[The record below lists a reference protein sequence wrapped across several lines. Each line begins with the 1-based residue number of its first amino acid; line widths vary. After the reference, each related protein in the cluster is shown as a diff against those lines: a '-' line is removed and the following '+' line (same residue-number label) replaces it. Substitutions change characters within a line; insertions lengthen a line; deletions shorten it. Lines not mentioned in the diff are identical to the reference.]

1 MPGHASTQDTT
12 PDEGPDEMT
21 ALMFTLGVLLF
32 LVGVAVSIGL
42 HELGHLVPGKLFGV
56 KVTQYFVGFGPT
68 VWSRRRGETE
78 YGIKAIP
85 FGGFVK
91 LIGMLPPGPRG
102 EQGTRRSRTG
112 IFSQLVD
119 DARTAEYELVE
130 PGDEDRLFYKLPW
143 WKKLIVMGSGV
154 MTNLV
159 LAFLLFAVVFMGH
172 GVATPSTTVATV
184 SQCVIAVT
192 QENANQPVRDC
203 TAQDPQAPAK
213 KAGIRPGDRIV
224 AFNGRAVEDWKDLQT
239 AIRGNDDGAAT
250 IVVVRDGSRITLHTN
265 TTVSPRADPD
275 DPQHITRAGFLG
287 VAPQSHIE
295 RQGPGFVVST
305 MASGTWETLKALGA
319 LPVKLYHVGRAAVG
333 LEERDQNG
341 PMSVVGAGRVAGE
354 LTSQEQVPVAARF
367 FSVLLLLAGLNL
379 FLAMLNLV
387 PLLPLDGGQMA
398 GAIYE
403 GARRAVARALRRPD
417 PGFVDIAKLLP
428 LGYVMAGVIL
438 VASVVLIYADIVA
451 PVSLT

>member
-1 MPGHASTQDTT
+1 
-12 PDEGPDEMT
+12 MT

-78 YGIKAIP
+78 YGVKAIP

-91 LIGMLPPGPRG
+91 LIGMLPPGPKG
-102 EQGTRRSRTG
+102 EQGKVRGSSTG
-112 IFSQLVD
+112 IFSQIVD
-119 DARTAEYELVE
+119 DARSAEYELVE
-130 PGDEDRLFYKLPW
+130 PGDENRLFYKLPW
-143 WKKLIVMGSGV
+143 WKKLVVMASGV
-154 MTNLV
+154 ATNLV
-159 LAFLLFAVVFMGH
+159 LAFLLFSVVYMGH
-172 GVATPSTTVATV
+172 GVPTPTTTVSGV
-184 SQCVIAVT
+184 SECVIAVT
-192 QENANQPVRDC
+192 KANADQQQRAC
-203 TAQDPQAPAK
+203 TSADPEAPAK
-213 KAGIRPGDRIV
+213 AAGIRPGDRIV
-224 AFNGRAVEDWKDLQT
+224 AFNGATIGDWKDLRT
-239 AIRGNDDGAAT
+239 AIRGNADGAAT
-250 IVVVRDGSRITLHTN
+250 IVVVRDGERVTLRTN
-265 TTVSPRADPD
+265 TTVSPRPDPD
-275 DPQHITRAGFLG
+275 NPERITETGFLG
-287 VAPQSHIE
+287 VVPGSRTE

-305 MASGTWETLKALGA
+305 MATGTWETLKSLGT
-319 LPVKLYHVGRAAVG
+319 LPVKIYHVGRAAVG

-354 LTSQEQVPVAARF
+354 MTSQDEVPVADRF
-367 FSVLLLLAGLNL
+367 FNVLTLLAGLNL

-403 GARRAVARALRRPD
+403 GVRRGVAKLLRRPD

-428 LGYVMAGVIL
+428 VGYVMAGVIL
-438 VASVVLIYADIVA
+438 VASVVLIYADVVA
-451 PVSLT
+451 PVSFS